1 MKYTCQPADFP
12 IWTNHHGQKRAAP
25 LWRFASPAE
34 YNLATPMHVEVI
46 LSNSEVFTRSGGPNG
61 FAKVCLGHLWKFL
74 RLQIGTPRR
83 NYGVLVS
90 M

>member
-1 MKYTCQPADFP
+1 
-12 IWTNHHGQKRAAP
+12 
-25 LWRFASPAE
+25 
-34 YNLATPMHVEVI
+34 MHVEVI

-61 FAKVCLGHLWKFL
+61 FAKVCLGHLWEFV